1 MVLVGATTSW
11 LLYGL
16 FRILQA
22 RLRVVKLKGPK
33 ATSWLFGLTRETSFE
48 ADDLGGLAFETW
60 AKQYGEVYNAPGAF
74 GSRRF
79 VLFDPKAISY
89 FYSKETFTF
98 VQSTFARKAIVASV
112 CSRLWYPPFYSN
124 LISFNSLG
132 GISLWQRVR
141 ATRGEFLDDQC

>member
-1 MVLVGATTSW
+1 MLNDAASMILVGATTSW
-11 LLYGL
+11 LLYKIL
-16 FRILQA
+16 RIVQA

-48 ADDLGGLAFETW
+48 ADDLGGLAYETW
-60 AKQYGEVYNAPGAF
+60 AKQYGDVYNSPGAF

-98 VQSTFARKAIVASV
+98 VQSTFAIKAIAAAVGST
-112 CSRLWYPPFYSN
+112 LWRFLCYYSI
-124 LISFNSLG
+124 LTLM
-132 GISLWQRVR
+132 
-141 ATRGEFLDDQC
+141 LDW